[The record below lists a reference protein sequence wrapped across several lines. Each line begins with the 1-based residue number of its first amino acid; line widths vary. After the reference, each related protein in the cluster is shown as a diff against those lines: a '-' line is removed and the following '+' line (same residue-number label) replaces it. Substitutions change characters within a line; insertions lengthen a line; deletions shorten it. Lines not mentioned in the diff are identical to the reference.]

1 MIPNIARPFI
11 VCRHVFDKDTKWYFK
26 EYIKRAVII
35 AAIIAVLTVV
45 FKFITL
51 GNLLGAFIIKAVLCV
66 AVSSAVII
74 LIYRK
79 SDEFM
84 YVKGTMKKMIRRMSN
99 AD

>member
-1 MIPNIARPFI
+1 
-11 VCRHVFDKDTKWYFK
+11 
-26 EYIKRAVII
+26 VI
-35 AAIIAVLTVV
+35 

-51 GNLLGAFIIKAVLCV
+51 ENLLGAFVIKAILCV

-84 YVKGTMKKMIRRMSN
+84 YVQGTMKKMIRRMSD